1 MAKIN
6 IRGDIIV
13 NEWKWAYDYLGWDAV
28 CPRDVQ
34 QIIDAAEHDEPL
46 DVYINSPGG
55 IVEAGQE
62 IYTALRGDPRVKIHI
77 TGQACS
83 AASLIAMAGHCDITP
98 VGLVM
103 VHCSSLGYVSGN
115 HNDMERAA
123 QELSA
128 TDRAIANAYV
138 TKSGMDLK
146 EALRMMEKE
155 TWLTANQCLE
165 LGLVDAITP
174 ENAPA
179 AKTAAMIGG
188 VRLTEEIMQQVNEEI
203 KAKETKRNAILAD
216 LDLYGV

>member
-6 IRGDIIV
+6 IRGDIII
-13 NEWKWAYDYLGWDAV
+13 NEWKWFYDYLGWDGV

-62 IYTALRGDPRVKIHI
+62 IYTALRGDPRVNIHI

-83 AASLIAMAGHCDITP
+83 AASFIAMAGHCDITP

-103 VHCSSLGYVSGN
+103 VHCASMGASGN

-138 TKSGMDLK
+138 TKSGMELK

-188 VRLTEEIMQQVNEEI
+188 VRLTDEIMQQVNEEI